1 MIIIPQGKVTKI
13 DGTTITGL
21 YSVAIPSGGNGN
33 AIPLANKELYRAK
46 WIRITNGTDKRIVAR
61 KIGVQAISASTG
73 IPSNYDIDK
82 FGYEEDDNFAQLAIE
97 VGETVYLQKRPGNT
111 TLVTKSEGGNPAVYE
126 DNQMDTESETYSLY
140 QIDGAPTTGSVY
152 VSPVSIML

>member
-13 DGTTITGL
+13 AGTDITGS
-21 YSVAIPSGGNGN
+21 YNVAIPTGAVKLDS
-33 AIPLANKELYRAK
+33 KEIYRAK

-73 IPSNYDIDK
+73 IPSIYDIDK
-82 FGYEEDDNFAQLAIE
+82 LGYEEDDNFPQLVIE
-97 VGETVYLQKRPGNT
+97 VGETVYLQKKMGNT
-111 TLVTKSEGGNPAVYE
+111 TLVSKTEGPNPAVYE
-126 DNQMDTESETYSLY
+126 ENQMDTESETYALY
-140 QIDGAPTTGSVY
+140 EIDGAPTTGSVY